1 MKINRD
7 GDKKYCAI
15 ELQEE
20 DRQLSVYS
28 DLPFIVCINNSQ
40 KFYVQ
45 SIEILGFDKYKED
58 FKK

>member
-7 GDKKYCAI
+7 GDKKHCAI

-20 DRQLSVYS
+20 DRRLSVYS